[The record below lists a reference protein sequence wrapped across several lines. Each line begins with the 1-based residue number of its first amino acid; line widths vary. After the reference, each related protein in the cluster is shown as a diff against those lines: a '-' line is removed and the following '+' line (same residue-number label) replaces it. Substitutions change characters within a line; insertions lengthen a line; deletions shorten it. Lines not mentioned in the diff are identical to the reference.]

1 VEVSVKHHLAALL
14 VLVAAA
20 TGCGKSSPASPSLA
34 GGATIAGSV
43 VANGAGGGGN
53 ASGIVVSVAGTTLSA
68 TADGSGRFS
77 LSGVPRG
84 DAILQFTAPG
94 VNASVGVASVE
105 TDETI
110 SVVVSLTGSTAV
122 LESQRRQTGNQEQ
135 LEGRVESLPP
145 TTAPKTLVV
154 AGRTIATN
162 DVTQF
167 LRGGA
172 PVTFADLVIGVRV
185 HVTGRSSGGSLLAS
199 LVEIQNTNADL
210 PVEINGLVA
219 QLTGTSAQF
228 QFEVDG
234 RLIKGDAL
242 TEFFGGSAF
251 GDLAN
256 GRRVEVKGQQRDGF
270 VYASRIHVNADDDD
284 DDDGDQDESAS
295 IEGPLTSR
303 AGTAPAL
310 TLLVGGVT
318 VRTSGST
325 DVQRRGD
332 RQDLS
337 TLAIGMTLHVVG
349 VRQPDGS
356 LDARLIQIKDD
367 AVGGLFEIEGSAGG
381 VHGTCPSL
389 TFGVNGFSIVTN
401 GSTAFTPACAQLRS
415 GNKVKV
421 KGVVQSGGTI
431 LASSVEK
438 Q

>member
-1 VEVSVKHHLAALL
+1 VKRILTALL
-14 VLVAAA
+14 LMAAA
-20 TGCGKSSPASPSLA
+20 SAGCAGSSPASPSLA
-34 GGATIAGSV
+34 GGATIAGSI
-43 VANGAGGGGN
+43 VASGAGGGGN
-53 ASGIVVSVAGTTLSA
+53 GSGVVVSIAGTPLSA

-84 DAILQFTAPG
+84 DAGLQFTAPG
-94 VNASVGVASVE
+94 VNASVGVGSVE
-105 TDETI
+105 SDETI

-122 LESQRRQTGNQEQ
+122 LESQRRQTGSQEQ

-145 TTAPKTLVV
+145 TTAPKALVV
-154 AGRTIATN
+154 AGRTVATN
-162 DVTQF
+162 DETQF
-167 LRGGA
+167 LRDGA
-172 PVTFADLVIGVRV
+172 AATFADLVIGVRV

-199 LVEIQNTNADL
+199 LVEIQNTNADI
-210 PVEINGLVA
+210 PVEINGIVA
-219 QLTGTSAQF
+219 QFTGTSAQF
-228 QFEVDG
+228 QFVVDG

-242 TEFFGGSAF
+242 TEFFGNSQF
-251 GDLAN
+251 GDLAD

-270 VYASRIHVNADDDD
+270 VYATRIHVNIDD

-295 IEGPLTSR
+295 IEGTLTSR

-318 VRTSGST
+318 VRTSAST

-337 TLAIGMTLHVVG
+337 TLAVGMTLHVVG

-367 AVGGLFEIEGSAGG
+367 AVGAPFEIEGSAGG

-389 TFGVNGFSIVTN
+389 TFGVNGFSIVTD
-401 GSTAFTPACAQLRS
+401 GTTVFTPACSQLRS
-415 GNKVKV
+415 GQKVTV
-421 KGVVQSGGTI
+421 KGVVQAGGTV
-431 LASSVEK
+431 LATSVEK